1 MVRDCVPKNNKG
13 PLRCRRRRCL
23 GSRLGNAGRPPLTP
37 RRNYYYRSIGRT
49 RLCALHTRIFIT
61 RHEAP
66 PSLSLVRE
74 ATMTNKIDLGGR
86 NAVVTGG
93 AQGIGRAIVE
103 RFVDLG
109 ATVAVWVRDITL
121 AKKRD
126 RKRTR
131 LNSSH

>member
-1 MVRDCVPKNNKG
+1 MSSDGEAALSPAFAEWSAIACPKTTKVPSAVGGGGAWAYRLETGG
-13 PLRCRRRRCL
+13 P
-23 GSRLGNAGRPPLTP
+23 PPLTP

-93 AQGIGRAIVE
+93 AQGIGRAIAK
-103 RFVDLG
+103 RFFESGGTAASWD
-109 ATVAVWVRDITL
+109 TE
-121 AKKRD
+121 
-126 RKRTR
+126 
-131 LNSSH
+131 N